1 MSVLYD
7 TPYFLP
13 ILDKVSPDFTVYVEV
28 DVEVDVEELFL
39 LVLELD
45 EELFFTFNFCPT
57 LILVDFK

>member
-28 DVEVDVEELFL
+28 DVEEFFL